1 MQIKFSQKKMFKI
14 NTQWESKAHK
24 LAFEPEVRR
33 DDVFCLAVRWVD
45 GVLRSKPA
53 WYADRLIPGH
63 PRLWRNPALKNQPNN
78 TAQLCP
84 QRAGRRWA
92 QPESS
97 LWSLNPGR
105 LPRMA
110 LVAAQDFNNCCNC
123 GTHWWTVCHTVLVA
137 YGTAEEI
144 YSEHG
149 NISAC
154 AGGKGE
160 RIHVQC

>member
-1 MQIKFSQKKMFKI
+1 MFKI

-33 DDVFCLAVRWVD
+33 DDVFRLAVRWMD
-45 GVLRSKPA
+45 GVLRSKTA
-53 WYADRLIPGH
+53 WCADRLIPGH
-63 PRLWRNPALKNQPNN
+63 PRLWRNPALKNQPKN

-92 QPESS
+92 QLESS

-110 LVAAQDFNNCCNC
+110 LVAAQDFNNCRNC

-137 YGTAEEI
+137 YTALQRKSTQSMEI
-144 YSEHG
+144 SQHVLR
-149 NISAC
+149 
-154 AGGKGE
+154 E